1 MDKDKAP
8 EGGAFELL
16 SWTTPAQFHFIV
28 DRYNGFVEIAR
39 DDGEQA
45 KFWKAL
51 EDDWSS
57 VWDLTPDITQK
68 LKKYYYTMHAANIK
82 RGLLPE
88 SRLLPSRSQS
98 STSVLTNISQMGD
111 ANVNEPA
118 RSLLLLSPDQSTSR
132 RINEYRPS
140 RLNST
145 SKLGESNSNGDDTGN
160 RILIDVPGFAR
171 SEIRATLAAGD
182 LLVRAE
188 KNVTK
193 GKGKENTF
201 DDPLLPSKPL
211 DEKVE
216 LPLGIQHAD
225 IRAKLDG
232 GRLTFQML
240 RNTTHRTHIVVEE
253 IED

>member
-111 ANVNEPA
+111 ANVN
-118 RSLLLLSPDQSTSR
+118 
-132 RINEYRPS
+132 
-140 RLNST
+140 
-145 SKLGESNSNGDDTGN
+145 
-160 RILIDVPGFAR
+160 GFAR

>member
-1 MDKDKAP
+1 MDEDKP
-8 EGGAFELL
+8 QEGGAFDLL
-16 SWTTPAQFHFIV
+16 SWTTPAQFHFVV
-28 DRYNGFVEIAR
+28 DRYNEFVETAR
-39 DDGEQA
+39 NDGERA

-51 EDDWSS
+51 EDDWMSA
-57 VWDLTPDITQK
+57 WDLTPEITQK
-68 LKKYYYTMHAANIK
+68 LRNYYYTIHAANINRGWVKAAADSVSELYLRPHEHQPNGGCK
-82 RGLLPE
+82 RK
-88 SRLLPSRSQS
+88 R
-98 STSVLTNISQMGD
+98 D
-111 ANVNEPA
+111 
-118 RSLLLLSPDQSTSR
+118 
-132 RINEYRPS
+132 
-140 RLNST
+140 
-145 SKLGESNSNGDDTGN
+145 SNGGGSVNDAGKK
-160 RILIDVPGFAR
+160 ILIDVPGFAS
-171 SEIRATLAAGD
+171 SEIRVVLAAGD
-182 LLVRAE
+182 LLVHAE

-232 GRLTFQML
+232 GRLTFQIL